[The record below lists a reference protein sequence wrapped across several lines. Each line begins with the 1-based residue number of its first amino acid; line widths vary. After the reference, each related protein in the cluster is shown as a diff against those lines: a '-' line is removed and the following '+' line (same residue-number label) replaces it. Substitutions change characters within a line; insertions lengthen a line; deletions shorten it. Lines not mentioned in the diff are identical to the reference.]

1 MTDILRADYLNPT
14 HAQAILTL
22 MQVYAK
28 DPMGGGT
35 PLSDDVAEALVERL
49 AAFPTAFA
57 VLAFVEGQPAGLANC
72 FEGFSTFAAKPLI
85 NVHDLIVA
93 PAFRGQGIARALF
106 AEIEVIARER
116 HACKVTLEVLEGNAT
131 ARRLYEALGF
141 GDYVLDPAMG
151 RALFWQ
157 KML

>member
-116 HACKVTLEVLEGNAT
+116 RACKVTLEVLEGNAK